1 MRYWDKGKSDI
12 LAEDG
17 EGFCGICF
25 EFYKDV
31 LRILHGHEKGPGA
44 WAAGP
49 LGEGF
54 GEEWGITLRP

>member
-17 EGFCGICF
+17 EGLCGICF

-49 LGEGF
+49 F
-54 GEEWGITLRP
+54 G